1 MMKIKSIV
9 NAKTGNPIVP
19 RKAEDPS
26 AQFSNLRNSNAQ
38 LTRRY
43 NTIKK
48 GVRALINSFEPIV
61 VTNAA
66 VYEYQLD
73 AQRYNSISL
82 YLQNLLYGELIDNEQ
97 GVFTNRWWLNANIV
111 TGYTDGTSDALQ
123 SAKNIAVTEIVGQE
137 ISSTVRS
144 TQLDQIVFSQGFQS
158 RVGLLQARVFEGM
171 KGLADSS
178 KADLADTLARGMAS
192 GKGVRALTKDV
203 IGRVDVSQSR
213 AKRIVRTEILNG
225 YRTASANETD
235 VINEDVYKDSEWE
248 MVSLWFSALA
258 FTSRP
263 NHVSKHGQTY
273 TTQEV
278 RDFYSVNGNS
288 INCLCSQ
295 SPVLANKKSGEILQQ
310 PLQKRMLKKKEQY
323 QLVRGLKA

>member
-9 NAKTGNPIVP
+9 NAKVGNPIVP
-19 RKAEDPS
+19 RKADDP
-26 AQFSNLRNSNAQ
+26 ANQFSNLRNANAQ
-38 LTRRY
+38 LTKRY
-43 NTIKK
+43 NAIKK
-48 GVRALINSFEPIV
+48 GVRALINSFEPAL

-123 SAKNIAVTEIVGQE
+123 SAKNIAVAEIVGQE

-203 IGRVDVSQSR
+203 MGRVDVSKSR

-235 VINEDVYKDSEWE
+235 VINEDVYKDSEWG
-248 MVSLWFSALA
+248 MLSLWFSALSA
-258 FTSRP
+258 TTRKS
-263 NHVSKHGQTY
+263 HASKMGNTY

-278 RDFYSVNGNS
+278 RDFYSINGNA
-288 INCLCSQ
+288 IFCLCSQ
-295 SPVLANKKSGEILQQ
+295 SPVLANKKTGEILQK
-310 PLQKRMLKKKEQY
+310 PLQKRLRKKKEVWQKVY
-323 QLVRGLKA
+323 SIV